1 MVITSLQH
9 PDEFK
14 VRFAARLTTA
24 LPGAEA
30 QDAMT
35 SRARMPLEVYLQ
47 KNPDY
52 RTSAVAMLLYPLN
65 DIVHT
70 LIIERPAY
78 EGVHSGQLALP
89 GGKTEAED
97 RDAIHTAIRETR
109 EEVGVLLDRSQILG
123 ALSPLYIPPSNF
135 LVLPFAA
142 WLNEQPKFTPDTR
155 EVAGLLEVPLHTFL
169 DESIKSRRRIPVA
182 KKTFIEAPCYLINGK
197 VLWGATAMMF
207 SEIEQILNG
216 K

>member
-1 MVITSLQH
+1 VISSLQN
-9 PDEFK
+9 PDEFRA
-14 VRFAARLTTA
+14 RFASRLSAA

-35 SRARMPLEVYLQ
+35 SRARIPLEVYLQ

-52 RTSAVAMLLYPLN
+52 RKSAVAMLLYPIEN
-65 DIVHT
+65 TVHT

-97 RDAIHTAIRETR
+97 IDPIQTAIRETR
-109 EEVGVLLDRSQILG
+109 EEVGVILDRSQILG

-135 LVLPFAA
+135 LVQPFVA
-142 WLNEQPKFTPDTR
+142 WLDEQPEFVPDTR
-155 EVAGLLEVPLHTFL
+155 EVAGIIEVPLNIFL
-169 DESIKSRRRIPVA
+169 DASIKSRRRIPVA
-182 KKTFIEAPCYLINGK
+182 KNTFIEEAPCYLINGK

-207 SEIEQILNG
+207 SEIEQILSG